1 MIEIPKYTV
10 PTYDPH
16 ALAPNQHTDFTRR
29 IPTGFTQKQLDRDA
43 RIIQQIVRAYDEGGP
58 RAAERVLDI
67 FWRKAKLLTNPRY
80 WEVMRTVWVAAGSTE
95 TAHIFR
101 TMMKSTRPCRSWF
114 MTPEDAQALDAM
126 QFPLTVWRAYNP
138 KYFDCNEEI
147 HPMLDGT
154 EGPATNSP
162 AIHIAAGDIIDLP
175 NSDPGISWTID
186 KEWCIGYAKSK
197 GRVIRERQVYRGD
210 IFAYVTRRGESE
222 MIILE

>member
-16 ALAPNQHTDFTRR
+16 ALAPNQHTDFTRL

-43 RIIQQIVRAYDEGGP
+43 RIIRQIVRAYDEGGP

-67 FWRKAKLLTNPRY
+67 FCRKAKLLTNPRY

-101 TMMKSTRPCRSWF
+101 TMMKSQRPCRSWF
-114 MTPEDAQALDAM
+114 MTPEDAQVLDAM
-126 QFPLTVWRAYNP
+126 QFPLTVWRAYDIGYLRIAPENMSQTLQSL
-138 KYFDCNEEI
+138 
-147 HPMLDGT
+147 HP
-154 EGPATNSP
+154 
-162 AIHIAAGDIIDLP
+162 GDITDLE
-175 NSDPGISWTID
+175 NADPGISWTID
-186 KEWCIGYAKSK
+186 KEWCIGYANSK

-222 MIILE
+222 MIILD

>member
-1 MIEIPKYTV
+1 MIELPKYSE

-16 ALAPNQHTDFTRR
+16 ALAPNQHTDFSRR

-43 RIIQQIVRAYDEGGP
+43 RIIRQIVCAYDEGGP

-126 QFPLTVWRAYNP
+126 QFPLTVWRAYDIGYLRIAP
-138 KYFDCNEEI
+138 ERMSQTI
-147 HPMLDGT
+147 QSLHP
-154 EGPATNSP
+154 
-162 AIHIAAGDIIDLP
+162 GDITNLE
-175 NSDPGISWTID
+175 NVDPGISWTID

-197 GRVIRERQVYRGD
+197 GRVRLRHKARRERD
-210 IFAYVTRRGESE
+210 DNL
-222 MIILE
+222 ILKEFLIQFLTNFPSQDGLKAKRL

>member
-43 RIIQQIVRAYDEGGP
+43 RIIQQIVRVYDEGGP

-126 QFPLTVWRAYNP
+126 QFPLTVWRAYDP
-138 KYFDCNEEI
+138 KYD
-147 HPMLDGT
+147 T
-154 EGPATNSP
+154 
-162 AIHIAAGDIIDLP
+162 AAWQAQGG
-175 NSDPGISWTID
+175 DPGISWTID

-197 GRVIRERQVYRGD
+197 DRVIRERQVYRGD

-222 MIILE
+222 MIILD